1 MENQNVKKDQELK
14 MLESQLTEEKIKVSM
29 FSLMFKKQF

>member
-29 FSLMFKKQF
+29 FSLMFK

>member
-14 MLESQLTEEKIKVSM
+14 MLESQLREEKIKVSKL
-29 FSLMFKKQF
+29 SVMFK